1 MDLDLVAATLKLVI
15 DHVGQP
21 GDLKKALL
29 GRDPLLDQV
38 GSLVEP
44 VGNPVSLRL
53 LSVLGAVSG
62 GHGLQILLGL
72 RVVALLSAQFELEEA
87 TRFSCHNYGLWCDH
101 LDLLF
106 HLLCYFPSRRF
117 STLCG
122 CSSLYLDLLLSGLIG
137 ILIRESLI
145 DDVDLEFDRV
155 ALLADL
161 IHDLVLLL
169 LLLLRLGLDSF
180 GVWFLGGSFG
190 VHLDFLLL
198 L

>member
-21 GDLKKALL
+21 GHLKKALL
-29 GRDPLLDQV
+29 GRDPLLNQV

-87 TRFSCHNYGLWCDH
+87 T
-101 LDLLF
+101 
-106 HLLCYFPSRRF
+106 
-117 STLCG
+117 
-122 CSSLYLDLLLSGLIG
+122 
-137 ILIRESLI
+137 
-145 DDVDLEFDRV
+145 
-155 ALLADL
+155 
-161 IHDLVLLL
+161 
-169 LLLLRLGLDSF
+169 
-180 GVWFLGGSFG
+180 
-190 VHLDFLLL
+190 
-198 L
+198 